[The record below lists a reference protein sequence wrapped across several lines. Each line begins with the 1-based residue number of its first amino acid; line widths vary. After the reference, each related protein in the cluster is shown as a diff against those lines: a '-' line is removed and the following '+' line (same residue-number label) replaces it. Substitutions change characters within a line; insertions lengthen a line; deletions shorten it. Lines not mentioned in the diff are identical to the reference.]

1 MKNNGKLFHVQEPEE
16 TEKIWKYHTNSST
29 QFIAKHILPD
39 TGQNSIERDMLS
51 KPTVDIV
58 YSEYLRYCTLRNQTP
73 ELNNR
78 FNNAMIKE
86 NYQQFTT
93 TENKR
98 AVKKWRN
105 VILKRIEDRVIES
118 EPTPTKGLVEFENEK
133 K

>member
-1 MKNNGKLFHVQEPEE
+1 
-16 TEKIWKYHTNSST
+16 
-29 QFIAKHILPD
+29 
-39 TGQNSIERDMLS
+39 
-51 KPTVDIV
+51 
-58 YSEYLRYCTLRNQTP
+58 
-73 ELNNR
+73 
-78 FNNAMIKE
+78 MIKE